1 MKISLLNLQTFLF
14 ITVKFV
20 VCLRTPFPVP
30 PKLLFERDPPIA
42 KWFEQNL
49 DHFNIRDERTWKQR
63 YWIGWDYYVAGGPIF
78 ILIGGEGE
86 ENPGWLNAGA
96 LHDYAKQ
103 FNGAM
108 FILEHRYYGQS
119 KPVPDLK
126 VKNLAWLSS
135 HQALADIATFIV
147 SMKEQL
153 KLEGP
158 WISIGGSYPGS
169 LSSWL
174 RLKYPHL
181 VAGAVASSGPVN
193 AKPDFPEYLEV
204 VDTALKAENDLCS
217 RNVKT
222 AVGRLQFLTQ
232 HRVGWAM
239 LTKKFKLCKP
249 FDGSKKANIATLMET
264 LLGNFETIIQYN
276 KDKKTGKW
284 SNITTQVLC
293 DIMTNAKFGSELER
307 FVKVNDLSLQ
317 IANSDCLD
325 ADYENKVNMLLNT
338 DYSDPSSRI
347 PGDVGNRQ
355 WFYQTCTQF
364 GWYQSS
370 DQADHPFGDQFPL
383 DFFIQMCTDV
393 FGPKF
398 DKELLE
404 SGIQQTLQEY
414 GGLDISVSNVV
425 FVHGSLDPWHALG
438 ILEDKSPSSPAIVI
452 NGTAHCA
459 NLYPPTDEDPQSLKD
474 ARLRI
479 GELIKKWIN
488 K

>member
-1 MKISLLNLQTFLF
+1 
-14 ITVKFV
+14 
-20 VCLRTPFPVP
+20 
-30 PKLLFERDPPIA
+30 
-42 KWFEQNL
+42 
-49 DHFNIRDERTWKQR
+49 
-63 YWIGWDYYVAGGPIF
+63 
-78 ILIGGEGE
+78 
-86 ENPGWLNAGA
+86 
-96 LHDYAKQ
+96 
-103 FNGAM
+103 M

-119 KPVPDLK
+119 KPMPDLK

-147 SMKEQL
+147 RMKDQL

-193 AKPDFPEYLEV
+193 VKPDFPEYLEV
-204 VDTALKAENDLCS
+204 VDTALKAENELCS
-217 RNVKT
+217 VNVKT
-222 AVGRLQFLTQ
+222 AVGRMQFLTQ

-249 FDGSKKANIATLMET
+249 FDGTKKANTATLIET

-276 KDKKTGKW
+276 KDKKNGKW

-293 DIMTNAKFGSELER
+293 DIMTDSKFGSELEK

-317 IANSDCLD
+317 IADQNCLD
-325 ADYENKVNMLLNT
+325 ADYDNKVNMLLNT
-338 DYSDPSSRI
+338 SYSDPLSRI

-370 DQADHPFGDQFPL
+370 DQPDHPFGDQFPL
-383 DFFIQMCTDV
+383 EFFIDMCSDV

-398 DKELLE
+398 NKELLE
-404 SGIQQTLQEY
+404 AGIQQTLQEY
-414 GGLDISVSNVV
+414 GGLNISVSNVV

-438 ILEDKSPSSPAIVI
+438 ILEDQSPSSPAILI

-459 NLYPPTDEDPQSLKD
+459 NLYPPDEKDPQSLKD
-474 ARLRI
+474 ARLKI
-479 GELIKKWIN
+479 GQLIKKWIG